1 MSVVEKLPVI
11 AIFDIGKT
19 NKKLFLWDKNY
30 RIVFEKSQNFTEI
43 PDEDGFMG
51 EDLASVQSWVLASF
65 AEVQQDPRYE
75 VLALNFSGYGAT
87 VVFVNAEG
95 KAVLPL
101 YNYLKPFPADLA
113 TEFYARYGGE
123 SEVARATASPIL
135 GSLNSGMMAYWM
147 ATASKNQDKGIR
159 WVLHWPN
166 YLSSLFTHQFYTE
179 LTSVGCHTHLW
190 DFDHQ
195 RYHDWVEKEG
205 LKPLLPDT
213 VLANQTFPMSSSN
226 LPVGVGLHD
235 SSSALI
241 PYLMQFKEPFLL
253 LSTGTWCIS
262 MHPFNAQ
269 PLTPV
274 ELKND
279 VLSFLQYNGKPV
291 KAARLF
297 AGNEHEIQ
305 LKRLQAH
312 FGVDKKAHLKVP
324 YSTHL
329 NALLSDQIKNN
340 MPSLKEANAA
350 FLANSG
356 FEFRDLSHFENFEQA
371 YQQFMVDL
379 VVQQIYSLRLLL
391 DSSPVDRIL
400 VDGGFSKNDIYM
412 QLLAFAFPQL
422 AVYGAEVAQAS
433 SLGAALA
440 IHSTWNDQEI
450 PINLVSLKRY
460 EACE

>member
-19 NKKLFLWDKNY
+19 NKKLFLWNKNY
-30 RIVFEKSQNFTEI
+30 QIVFEQSQNFAEI

-51 EDLASVQSWVLASF
+51 EDLAAVQSWVLASF
-65 AEVQQDPRYE
+65 AEVQQDARFDI
-75 VLALNFSGYGAT
+75 LALNFSGYGAT

-113 TEFYARYGGE
+113 KAFYARYGGE

-147 ATASKNQDKGIR
+147 AKSKNQTKEIR

-205 LKPLLPDT
+205 LRPLLPEA

-312 FGVDKKAHLKVP
+312 FGVDKKAHLTVP
-324 YSTHL
+324 YSTYL
-329 NALLSDQIKNN
+329 NAILSNQIENK
-340 MPSLKEANAA
+340 MPSLKEANAD

-356 FEFRDLSHFENFEQA
+356 FDARDLGDFDNFDQA

-412 QLLAFAFPQL
+412 HLLAFAFP
-422 AVYGAEVAQAS
+422 AVAIYGAEVAQAS

>member
-30 RIVFEKSQNFTEI
+30 QIVLEKSQNFAEI

-51 EDLASVQSWVLASF
+51 EDLAAVQSWVLASF
-65 AEVQQDPRYE
+65 ADVQQDSRFE
-75 VLALNFSGYGAT
+75 ILALNFSGYGAT

-101 YNYLKPFPADLA
+101 YNYLKPFPVDLA
-113 TEFYARYGGE
+113 ASFYARYGGE

-147 ATASKNQDKGIR
+147 AKATKNQDMGIR

-195 RYHDWVEKEG
+195 RYHEWVEKEG
-205 LKPLLPDT
+205 LRPLLPVT
-213 VLANQTFPMSSSN
+213 VLANQTFSMSSSD

-241 PYLMQFKEPFLL
+241 PYLIQFKEPFLL

-312 FGVDKKAHLKVP
+312 FDVDKKAHLTVP

-329 NALLSDQIKNN
+329 NALLSHQIAHH
-340 MPSLKEANAA
+340 MPSLQEANAA

-356 FEFRDLSHFENFEQA
+356 FDARDLGIFESFEQA

-412 QLLAFAFPQL
+412 HLLAYAFPKV
-422 AVYGAEVAQAS
+422 AIFGAEVAQAS

>member
-1 MSVVEKLPVI
+1 MSAVEKLPVI

-19 NKKLFLWDKNY
+19 NKKLFLWNKSY
-30 RIVFEKSQNFTEI
+30 QIVWEKSQNFSEI

-51 EDLASVQSWVLASF
+51 EDLAAVQSWVLSSF
-65 AEVQQDPRYE
+65 DELRRDKRFE
-75 VLALNFSGYGAT
+75 ILALNFSGYGAS
-87 VVFVNAEG
+87 VVFVDEQG
-95 KAVLPL
+95 KPVLPL
-101 YNYLKPFPADLA
+101 YNYLKPFPTDLA
-113 TEFYARYGGE
+113 SQFYQKYGGE

-147 ATASKNQDKGIR
+147 AKAPKNQEKGIR
-159 WVLHWPN
+159 WILHWPN
-166 YLSSLFTHQFYTE
+166 YLSSIFTHQFYTE

-195 RYHDWVEKEG
+195 RYHDWVSQEG
-205 LKPLLPDT
+205 LMEFLPAT
-213 VLANQTFPMSSSN
+213 VKANQTFTIAQGD

-279 VLSFLQYNGKPV
+279 VLSFLQFNGKPV

-312 FGVDKKAHLKVP
+312 FGVDKKAHINVP
-324 YSTHL
+324 YASQL
-329 NALLSDQIKNN
+329 NEKLTYQIQHR
-340 MPSLKEANAA
+340 MPSIQEASAV

-356 FEFRDLSHFENFEQA
+356 FDQRNLADFANFEEA
-371 YQQFMVDL
+371 YQQLMVDL

-391 DSSPVDRIL
+391 DTSPVDRIL
-400 VDGGFSKNDIYM
+400 VDGGFSKNEIYM
-412 QLLAFAFPQL
+412 YLLAFAFPNV
-422 AVYGAEVAQAS
+422 AIYGAEVAQAS

-440 IHSTWNDQEI
+440 IHSSWNDQEI
-450 PINLVSLKRY
+450 PSNLVSLKRY
-460 EACE
+460 EACV